1 MKNIEEFS
9 FRKICDQLEEIRT
22 QIENLKGIEKSL
34 LSVLATIRALA
45 DSQGDVIESL
55 YRIESKFSQEESDEA
70 GNH

>member
-22 QIENLKGIEKSL
+22 QIENLKGIENSL